1 VRWRKLGRVYCAD
14 GFAGWAQSHAF
25 LPTVL
30 PLDEETIRVYAAF
43 VDRERIGRVGYVD
56 VAAADPLHI
65 VRVSQR
71 PALDIGVPGAFDD
84 NGVTPMT
91 VVSDGD
97 ALRLY
102 YTGWQLGA
110 RVRYFLFT
118 GLALSHDGGETFVR
132 HLEVPILDRGPGE
145 LMTRTAACVRRSE
158 SGWRLWYVGGEG
170 WITDEG
176 KQLPSYNIRY
186 LESPDGIAWA
196 RSGRVVVDVDSD
208 EEFGLGRPFVVGGE
222 GGYRMWYSRRLRAK
236 GYRLGYAESPDGVSW
251 TRLDERIGIDV
262 SESGWDS
269 EMICYPS
276 VLETGY
282 GTYLFYNGNNY
293 GETGFGVALA
303 DD

>member
-1 VRWRKLGRVYCAD
+1 VRWRKLGRVYSAN
-14 GFAGWAQSHAF
+14 GFADWAQSHAY

-43 VDRERIGRVGYVD
+43 VDRDRIGRVGYVD
-56 VAAADPLHI
+56 IAAADPLR
-65 VRVSQR
+65 VLRVSER
-71 PALDIGVPGAFDD
+71 PVLDIGAPGAFDD

-91 VVSDGD
+91 VVPDGD

-102 YTGWQLGA
+102 YTGWQLGV

-118 GLALSHDGGETFVR
+118 GLAVSQDGGETFVR
-132 HLEVPILDRGPGE
+132 LLEVPILDRGPGE
-145 LMTRTAACVRRSE
+145 LMLRSAACVRRAG
-158 SGWRLWYVGGEG
+158 SGWRLWYVGGDR

-176 KQLPSYNIRY
+176 KPLPSYSIRH
-186 LESPDGIAWA
+186 LESPDGVGWE
-196 RSGRVVVDVDSD
+196 RCGRVVMDVAGD
-208 EEFGLGRPFVVGGE
+208 EFGLGRPFVLTGE
-222 GGYRMWYSRRLRAK
+222 DGYRMWYSRRLRRV
-236 GYRLGYAESPDGVSW
+236 GYRLGYAESPDGLAW
-251 TRLDERIGIDV
+251 TRLDERVGIDV

-276 VLETGY
+276 VLETRY

-293 GETGFGVALA
+293 GETGFGVAVA